1 MTAVAAPPP
10 ANPDEGR
17 STLSTKIVGLYV
29 FLLFCRILEMLGM
42 FGLGNLRLMMLV
54 TTIALVAAILTGNL
68 IRALKTE
75 IGVLLVLWTS
85 WMLISMPF
93 GTWRSESLNQ
103 FANLWLKSL
112 LVFFIVVG
120 LAGTRPAFQR
130 AMSAMGWAAMAAA
143 VLVLPGLANA
153 GGGNGV
159 DDRLIGFGTLSNP
172 NEIAFHLWLGISF
185 LVLLAVRGKG
195 IKRLLL
201 GGVCLLEMFLI
212 VKTVSREGL
221 LIGAVVIFLA
231 LMRAPAMDKA
241 KIVVAVSV
249 LCVVG
254 LLTLS
259 QPSLDRYLTL
269 FTSHVN
275 GEAAASA
282 RESSRSREQKLRESI
297 ELTLRNPLFG
307 VGMGVFMPA
316 SVGLAKEK
324 GGPVDWQ
331 ASHNSYTQ
339 VSSELGIPGILILLA
354 IFASALR
361 QVWRI
366 DREAKRAARDNVR
379 QYAFTILVAI
389 VVLLMHFCVDSMAY
403 LFYMPLIAGL
413 ATALAMT
420 EGPEFATEGQPA
432 IAAPERAV
440 GELAAM
446 HPSAAPAIATA
457 VGERNPYR
465 FGRRRSSALR

>member
-10 ANPDEGR
+10 AILDEGR
-17 STLSTKIVGLYV
+17 STLSTKIVGLYI

-42 FGLGNLRLMMLV
+42 LGLGDLRLMMLA
-54 TTIALVAAILTGNL
+54 TTIALVATILTGNL
-68 IRALKTE
+68 VRALKTE
-75 IGVLLVLWTS
+75 VGILLVLWTS

-103 FANLWLKSL
+103 FVNLWLKSL
-112 LVFFIVVG
+112 MVFFIVVG
-120 LAGTRPAFQR
+120 LAGRRPAFRR
-130 AMSAMGWAAMAAA
+130 AMSAMGWAAAMAT
-143 VLVLPGLANA
+143 VLVLPGLADA

-159 DDRLIGFGTLSNP
+159 EDRLIGFGTLSNP
-172 NEIAFHLWLGISF
+172 NEIAFHLWLGMSF
-185 LVLLAVRGKG
+185 LVLVVIRGKG
-195 IKRLLL
+195 LKKLLL
-201 GGVCLLEMFLI
+201 GGVCLFEVFLI

-221 LIGAVVIFLA
+221 LIGAVVVVLA
-231 LMRAPAMDKA
+231 LLRASLLDKA
-241 KIVVAVSV
+241 KIIIAASA

-254 LLTLS
+254 VLTLS
-259 QPSLDRYLTL
+259 QQSLDRYLTL
-269 FTSHVN
+269 FTSHVS

-282 RESSRSREQKLRESI
+282 RESSRSRAQKLRESI

-316 SVGLAKEK
+316 SVGLAKET

-354 IFASALR
+354 IYASAVR
-361 QVWRI
+361 QVWRV
-366 DREAKRAARDNVR
+366 DREAKRAAREDVR
-379 QYAFTILVAI
+379 QYAFAILIAI
-389 VVLLMHFCVDSMAY
+389 VVLSMHFCFDSMAY
-403 LFYMPLIAGL
+403 LFYMPLITGL

-420 EGPEFATEGQPA
+420 YGPGFAMERQPGM
-432 IAAPERAV
+432 AAPEKAEGGLLGLR
-440 GELAAM
+440 
-446 HPSAAPAIATA
+446 PSAAPAIAPA
-457 VGERNPYR
+457 VRERNPYR

>member
-1 MTAVAAPPP
+1 MTVVAAPRP
-10 ANPDEGR
+10 AIPDEGR

-42 FGLGNLRLMMLV
+42 VGLSRLRLMMLV
-54 TTIALVAAILTGNL
+54 TLIGLVAAILTGNL
-68 IRALKTE
+68 VRALKTE

-112 LVFFIVVG
+112 MVFFIVVS
-120 LAGTRPAFQR
+120 LACARPAFQR
-130 AMSAMGWAAMAAA
+130 TMSAMGWAAAMAA
-143 VLVLPGLANA
+143 VLVLPGLAAA

-172 NEIAFHLWLGISF
+172 NEIAFHLWLGMSF

-195 IKRLLL
+195 IKKVLL
-201 GGVCLLEMFLI
+201 GGVCLLEVFLI

-221 LIGAVVIFLA
+221 LIGAVVIL
-231 LMRAPAMDKA
+231 LGLLRASAMNKA
-241 KIVVAVSV
+241 KIIAAASV

-254 LLTLS
+254 VLSLS
-259 QPSLDRYLTL
+259 QQSLDRYLTL

-282 RESSRSREQKLRESI
+282 RESSRSREQKLRESV

-354 IFASALR
+354 IYGSAVR
-361 QVWRI
+361 QVWRV
-366 DREAKRAARDNVR
+366 DLEAKRAGHEDVR
-379 QYAFTILVAI
+379 QSAFAILIAI
-389 VVLLMHFCVDSMAY
+389 VVLSMHFCFDSMAY
-403 LFYMPLIAGL
+403 LFYLPLIAGL
-413 ATALAMT
+413 ATALTMVYR
-420 EGPEFATEGQPA
+420 PESASAREPLIVASEKTGLAPVELRSPLASA
-432 IAAPERAV
+432 IARV
-440 GELAAM
+440 
-446 HPSAAPAIATA
+446 SR
-457 VGERNPYR
+457 ERNPYR

>member
-1 MTAVAAPPP
+1 MTAVAVPPP
-10 ANPDEGR
+10 AIPDEGR

-42 FGLGNLRLMMLV
+42 FGLGRLRLMMLV
-54 TTIALVAAILTGNL
+54 TLVGLAAVILTGNL
-68 IRALKTE
+68 VRALKTE

-85 WMLISMPF
+85 WMLISIPF

-112 LVFFIVVG
+112 MVFFIVVG
-120 LAGTRPAFQR
+120 LACTRPAFQR
-130 AMSAMGWAAMAAA
+130 AMSAMGWAAVIAAA
-143 VLVLPGLANA
+143 LVLPGLADA

-172 NEIAFHLWLGISF
+172 NEIAFHLWLGMSF
-185 LVLLAVRGKG
+185 LLLLAVRGNGLK
-195 IKRLLL
+195 KLLL
-201 GGVCLLEMFLI
+201 GGVCLLEVFLI

-221 LIGAVVIFLA
+221 LIGVVVILIA
-231 LMRAPAMDKA
+231 LLRAPAMDKA
-241 KIVVAVSV
+241 KIVVAASV
-249 LCVVG
+249 LTVVG
-254 LLTLS
+254 VLS
-259 QPSLDRYLTL
+259 LSPQSLDRYLTL

-275 GEAAASA
+275 GEAASSA
-282 RESSRSREQKLRESI
+282 RESSRSREQKLRESV
-297 ELTLRNPLFG
+297 ELTLRHPLFG

-354 IFASALR
+354 IYASAVR
-361 QVWRI
+361 QVWRV
-366 DREAKRAARDNVR
+366 DREAKRSRRNDVR
-379 QYAFTILVAI
+379 QYAFAILIAI
-389 VVLLMHFCVDSMAY
+389 VVLSIHFCFDSMAY

-413 ATALAMT
+413 ATALAVT
-420 EGPEFATEGQPA
+420 YGPELATIREPV
-432 IAAPERAV
+432 IAAPEKASGMLTALR
-440 GELAAM
+440 
-446 HPSAAPAIATA
+446 PSTAPAI
-457 VGERNPYR
+457 VGAGRERSPYR
-465 FGRRRSSALR
+465 LGRRRSSGVR